1 MHEGLDIAFRDL
13 LRSYVAIKSVGI
25 IITLMGVVYLLRPDL
40 IKQLMN
46 FFKKSRRIYLPG
58 LLRLALAVVFFLG
71 ASECR
76 YFWVI
81 FASGMIFLTGGLL
94 IFMLGPEKIRRM
106 LDWYQEQPILI
117 FRVIAL
123 IVLAF
128 GAIII
133 YSA

>member
-1 MHEGLDIAFRDL
+1 MNI
-13 LRSYVAIKSVGI
+13 AIKSLGI
-25 IITLMGVVYLLRPDL
+25 LIALMGIVYLLRPEI
-40 IKQLMN
+40 IKRLMN
-46 FFKKSRRIYLPG
+46 FFKKGRRIYLPG
-58 LLRLALAVVFFLG
+58 LLRFALAVVFFLG
-71 ASECR
+71 ARECR
-76 YFWVI
+76 YFWAI

-94 IFMLGPEKIRRM
+94 IFMLGPERIRRI
-106 LDWYQEQPILI
+106 LDWYQEQPILV